1 MSKSPWTRPPER
13 DLTIELTATG
23 EDGAGADDY
32 TVPVEVTFGKE
43 DTVKAIT
50 FEAASDSDNDDGES
64 VRLGFK
70 TPLPDGVTAG
80 TGHETVVSIT
90 DDDVPDVTVNFK
102 SAAYT
107 AAEGGTVDVEVT
119 LDAAPERDLTIELTA
134 TGEDGA
140 GADDYTVPVEVTFG
154 KEDTVKAITFEAASD
169 SDNDDGES
177 VRLGFKTPLPPG
189 VTAGTGHETVVS
201 ITDDDVPDVTVNFK
215 SAAYTATEGGTV
227 DVEVTLDAAPER
239 DLTIKLTATGED
251 GAGADDYTV
260 PVEVTFGKEDTVKAI
275 TFEAASDSDNDDGES
290 VRLGFKTPLPDGV
303 TAGTDHETVVSITD
317 DDVPDVTVNFK
328 SAAYTA
334 AEGGTVDV
342 EVTLDAAP
350 ERDLTI
356 ELTATGEDGAGAGDY
371 TVPVEVTFGKEDTV
385 KAITFEAASDSDND
399 DGESVRLGFKTP
411 LPDGVTAGTDHETVV
426 SITDDDVP
434 QVTVN
439 FGSPTYSV
447 TEGEAEGVEVT
458 VTLSEDPEQTVIIPI
473 TRVNQDGASDS
484 DYTGVPENVTFNR
497 GEMVRSF
504 IVEAVRDNLED
515 SGESV
520 KLGFGTLSITVTEGT
535 TDEATVTIAN
545 VAAQTSLTI
554 NFGAAMYS
562 LTEGEEATVTV
573 TLNTAPGSDATIPL
587 IKTDRGGATDDDY
600 TVVKKVTFESD
611 DTTKTMTFIA
621 KDDDVDDDGES
632 VKLEF
637 GDLPGGVSAG
647 TVKETVV
654 SIVDDDEPG
663 VEVSFDQATYSATEG
678 GANAEIMVRLSAPAP
693 HPVDIPLTAEG
704 HYKATPDDWTGV
716 PEVLTFNTG
725 DTWKSFTLVA
735 FDDTVKDDGEM
746 VELGFGTLPDGFV
759 AGSPATARVTLMN
772 DDRVQTEPSG
782 EAGLFWPLW

>member
-1 MSKSPWTRPPER
+1 MTVTVVDPLNTEVTADPESLPFTPSDWNEPQTVTVAAAHDADETDETETITHTVSSDRDSYYHMLTVDSVTVAVDDVPDVAVSFKSAAYTVAEDDTVDVKVTLDAAPER
-13 DLTIELTATG
+13 ELTIELTATG
-23 EDGAGADDY
+23 EGGAVADEY
-32 TVPVEVTFGKE
+32 SVPAEVVFGKE
-43 DTVKAIT
+43 DTMKAIT
-50 FEAASDSDNDDGES
+50 FRATSDTVDDDGES
-64 VRLGFK
+64 VKLGFK
-70 TPLPDGVTAG
+70 TPLPYGVSAG
-80 TGHETVVSIT
+80 TYTETVVSIT
-90 DDDVPDVTVNFK
+90 DDDVPSSLTV
-102 SAAYT
+102 
-107 AAEGGTVDVEVT
+107 E
-119 LDAAPERDLTIELTA
+119 
-134 TGEDGA
+134 
-140 GADDYTVPVEVTFG
+140 
-154 KEDTVKAITFEAASD
+154 
-169 SDNDDGES
+169 
-177 VRLGFKTPLPPG
+177 
-189 VTAGTGHETVVS
+189 
-201 ITDDDVPDVTVNFK
+201 
-215 SAAYTATEGGTV
+215 
-227 DVEVTLDAAPER
+227 
-239 DLTIKLTATGED
+239 
-251 GAGADDYTV
+251 
-260 PVEVTFGKEDTVKAI
+260 
-275 TFEAASDSDNDDGES
+275 
-290 VRLGFKTPLPDGV
+290 
-303 TAGTDHETVVSITD
+303 
-317 DDVPDVTVNFK
+317 
-328 SAAYTA
+328 
-334 AEGGTVDV
+334 
-342 EVTLDAAP
+342 
-350 ERDLTI
+350 
-356 ELTATGEDGAGAGDY
+356 
-371 TVPVEVTFGKEDTV
+371 
-385 KAITFEAASDSDND
+385 
-399 DGESVRLGFKTP
+399 
-411 LPDGVTAGTDHETVV
+411 
-426 SITDDDVP
+426 
-434 QVTVN
+434 
-439 FGSPTYSV
+439 FGSATYSV
-447 TEGEAEGVEVT
+447 TEGEEGVEVT

-515 SGESV
+515 GGESV
-520 KLGFGTLSITVTEGT
+520 KLGFGTLPITVTEGT

-746 VELGFGTLPDGFV
+746 VELGFGALPDGFV

-772 DDRVQTEPSG
+772 DDRVQTEPDGEPDFAGHCGDTRASLTIGEPFSG
-782 EAGLFWPLW
+782 RLGAPYDIDAVMVEFTAGSLGYRVSLRDDDNEQISAEDFYIGMVHPDPIDPGERGGKIYRMYVSYPYLTNRVTEGDNLVIIPEQTGTYCVEIQARSARFTGGYNILVEPGVDPLDGAVTGAESNSPGGDAVEGMPSGTERFHRISVGTNNAIVGAIQEPQDKD